1 VLSRRAILVLSGLAA
16 VLALA
21 VIARL
26 VVGRDPPDPEAAR
39 AFLEL
44 RLARVVAS
52 VWVGA
57 SLAVAGVMLQALL
70 RNPLAS
76 PDILGLASG
85 SGLGVM
91 LAAWIAFQATGT
103 LAASERP
110 GLGTGG
116 AAVLG
121 AVGALGVVYLLSQKK
136 GVLDPI
142 TLILVGVAVSIM
154 CSAGTMLVRHLLPDS
169 GQSVARLLLGS
180 VRDCSRTE
188 LAVVGA
194 ATLAGTGLGVWYGRA
209 MDAASL
215 SDDEARSVGVGLSR
229 LRTVLFLTSGV
240 LTAGSVV
247 LAGPIGFVGLICPHA
262 VRLLAGPG
270 HRVLVLG
277 SALAGAA
284 LVVGC
289 DALVRVVDLG
299 TGQLPIGVLTSLLG
313 GPVLIWLLRREAG
326 R

>member
-1 VLSRRAILVLSGLAA
+1 
-16 VLALA
+16 
-21 VIARL
+21 
-26 VVGRDPPDPEAAR
+26 
-39 AFLEL
+39 
-44 RLARVVAS
+44 
-52 VWVGA
+52 
-57 SLAVAGVMLQALL
+57 
-70 RNPLAS
+70 
-76 PDILGLASG
+76 
-85 SGLGVM
+85 
-91 LAAWIAFQATGT
+91 
-103 LAASERP
+103 
-110 GLGTGG
+110 
-116 AAVLG
+116 
-121 AVGALGVVYLLSQKK
+121 
-136 GVLDPI
+136 
-142 TLILVGVAVSIM
+142 
-154 CSAGTMLVRHLLPDS
+154 
-169 GQSVARLLLGS
+169 
-180 VRDCSRTE
+180 
-188 LAVVGA
+188 
-194 ATLAGTGLGVWYGRA
+194 
-209 MDAASL
+209 
-215 SDDEARSVGVGLSR
+215 VGVGLSR